1 MRVIFKNS
9 VIKIILRHKI
19 DLTFEFHATETK
31 NPLSKEGIYFFSKHG
46 LSKDLKIINWL
57 NKDNQIC
64 LGFLKLKSP
73 AIFIPDPADQ
83 SPDSVFP
90 GKYLF

>member
-31 NPLSKEGIYFFSKHG
+31 NPLSIEGIYFFFKPWVVKGSENHPLIK
-46 LSKDLKIINWL
+46 
-57 NKDNQIC
+57 
-64 LGFLKLKSP
+64 
-73 AIFIPDPADQ
+73 
-83 SPDSVFP
+83 
-90 GKYLF
+90 